1 MHVVRR
7 LSLLLFCATAV
18 LGWASRCFGQ
28 FETSAVLGS
37 VLDAHSAV
45 VPRARVVLENQETGV
60 AQTTET
66 DERGVYQ
73 FLEVRVGRYKV
84 AVEASGFKRAET
96 QEFRVEVGAR
106 QRVDVSLELGEVTQ
120 TVEVMDAG
128 TIMQSESSDRGEV
141 ISHEETANLP
151 LNGRSTAALALLA
164 PGVRLA
170 YGLPKRESS
179 FNVSGMRSQFNDFIL
194 DGLDNNA
201 YGTSNQG
208 LSNQV
213 IQLSPD
219 AVQEFKVITNSFSAE
234 YGRVGG
240 AVVNASVRSGTNQWH
255 LTVWDY
261 FRNTDLNAVGFFK
274 PTSGQ
279 KPVYIFNQFGGAG
292 GGPIRKNKMFVFAD
306 YEGFRRI
313 QRSLTFASLPTMS
326 QRVGD
331 FSGMAV
337 IDPFSGS
344 PYPNRIIP
352 KSAQSKFGSTV
363 FSQLPAVNLPGN
375 TNNFESLPPSPD
387 DDNKGDIRYD
397 HYLSE
402 QDCCILAL

>member
-1 MHVVRR
+1 MSRFITAI
-7 LSLLLFCATAV
+7 LFVCTCAYAQYDATV
-18 LGWASRCFGQ
+18 LGTVRDPQG
-28 FETSAVLGS
+28 L
-37 VLDAHSAV
+37 AV
-45 VPRARVVLENQETGV
+45 VSAKMTLSNVANGV
-60 AQTTET
+60 QKSVIT
-66 DERGVYQ
+66 DSYGNYE
-73 FLEVRVGRYKV
+73 FLNVRIGEYTLTAEKP
-84 AVEASGFKRAET
+84 GFKTGTAERFT
-96 QEFRVEVGAR
+96 VTVNAR

-120 TVEVMDAG
+120 TVEVTDAG

-344 PYPNRIIP
+344 PYPNGIIP